1 MKAKPLTIHWHTDSE
16 PIYSLD
22 LQKGKYHGGSRLA
35 TAGGDG
41 NVRIW
46 RVSKPE
52 TSDTDTIDNLSV
64 EYLATLTKHEGA
76 VNVVRFDPTGQLL
89 ASAGDDKT
97 LVIWSL
103 VTRNGEIVP
112 PKKEFGR
119 DDVDEESWKPRT
131 PFVMH
136 KLDAKRPPPEV
147 YDIAWSPDSQFI
159 LVGCMDNIGR
169 IFSVATGQC
178 VREVAEHSHYVQG
191 VAWDPLNEYL
201 ATQSSDRSVH
211 IYALKNREGTYLLD
225 AAEQEKNRL
234 ELHQKSNKA
243 ELPVKNAPSTPVM
256 SSSQLSSTSGSL
268 TPSSHHHHDIDV
280 GTPST
285 PVGNMNPPSSTQT
298 HSRKSS
304 FSGSNRSESPLP
316 SSFIPLPAVKPAESP
331 KVRNSAL
338 YQNESFPSF
347 FRRLSFSPDGSLLF
361 TPSGVFK
368 YENTNADTNTVY
380 IYSRAGLNKP
390 PVAYLPGL
398 HKPSLA
404 VKCCP
409 LLFKLRGT
417 PVDTANI
424 TKDNTPAG
432 VPKNDETGEKMSS
445 PAFALPYRVIY
456 AVATQDSV
464 VIYDTEQ
471 HHPLGIATSLHFAPL
486 TDLSWSDDG
495 RNLFVSSVDGFCSA
509 LTFSKEDLGE
519 LYTGEVP
526 ATSTVTGAAPTATP
540 MKTPPTSSNETLSD
554 NRPKFSQ
561 LPTVPSFTPTSNS
574 SSVFRSMSAS
584 SSPASG
590 SSQMNIMTPTHRPLQ
605 TVNVPGLSSAELDSI
620 SRGAYGTANLSRH
633 ERASSTSSTDTQR
646 SDFIA
651 QPQPK
656 KKRRIAPTLVP
667 ESTGSSSPAS
677 STSAPATVD
686 SVLNNEPHDKK

>member
-1 MKAKPLTIHWHTDSE
+1 MRAKPLTIHWHSDSE
-16 PIYSLD
+16 PVYSLD
-22 LQKGKYHGGSRLA
+22 LQRGNYHGGARLA
-35 TAGGDG
+35 TAGGDS

-46 RVSKPE
+46 RVHGDK
-52 TSDTDTIDNLSV
+52 TDTDAIDDLEVS
-64 EYLATLTKHEGA
+64 YLATLTKHEGA
-76 VNVVRFDPTGQLL
+76 VNVVRFDPSGQLL

-97 LVIWSL
+97 LVVWSL
-103 VTRNGEIVP
+103 VTNKQGEIVP

-119 DDVDEESWKPRT
+119 DEVDEETWKPRT

-211 IYALKNREGTYLLD
+211 VYALRNREGTYLLD

-234 ELHQKSNKA
+234 EIYQKSNKA
-243 ELPVKNAPSTPVM
+243 ELPIKNSPSTPVM
-256 SSSQLSSTSGSL
+256 AASQLSGGTA
-268 TPSSHHHHDIDV
+268 TPSHHDIDVV

-316 SSFIPLPAVKPAESP
+316 SSFIPLPAVKPADSP

-347 FRRLSFSPDGSLLF
+347 FRRLTFSPDGSLLF
-361 TPSGVFK
+361 TPSGVYK
-368 YENTNADTNTVY
+368 YENTNTDTNTVF
-380 IYSRAGLNKP
+380 IYSRAGLNRP

-404 VKCCP
+404 VKCSP
-409 LLFKLRGT
+409 VLYNLRGSQ
-417 PVDTANI
+417 VGETANI
-424 TKDNTPAG
+424 TKTEEDSGTAG
-432 VPKNDETGEKMSS
+432 STASANQPTSS

-471 HHPLGIATSLHFAPL
+471 KQPLGVATSLHFAPL

-495 RNLFVSSVDGFCSA
+495 RRLFVSSVDGFCSA
-509 LTFSKEDLGE
+509 ISFSKEDLGE
-519 LYTGEVP
+519 VYTGEV
-526 ATSTVTGAAPTATP
+526 AAANAAQPL
-540 MKTPPTSSNETLSD
+540 KTPLLNTAADSAND

-561 LPTVPSFTPTSNS
+561 LPTVPSFTPSSNNNS
-574 SSVFRSMSAS
+574 SILRSMSAS

-590 SSQMNIMTPTHRPLQ
+590 HSQMSILTPTHRPLQ
-605 TVNVPGLSSAELDSI
+605 TVLVPGLSSAELDSI
-620 SRGAYGTANLSRH
+620 NRGAYGTSNLTRH

-646 SDFIA
+646 SETSSLEK
-651 QPQPK
+651 PK
-656 KKRRIAPTLVP
+656 KKRRIAPTLVADSNA
-667 ESTGSSSPAS
+667 EVKSEVA
-677 STSAPATVD
+677 APATVD
-686 SVLNNEPHDKK
+686 SMLNRPKEEKK